1 MVWFDPAWG
10 IHKPAP
16 RGDPQT
22 AAPEGGHTGRWCLSG
37 AVLHQGD
44 GGQCDGK
51 RFPLN
56 DMQFDLS
63 DPLERR
69 VFAAHHDGDEVC
81 HLTYSLYDHGY
92 LDCDPTPFADMEH
105 FDFGLYAVSAQDRAR
120 KL

>member
-1 MVWFDPAWG
+1 
-10 IHKPAP
+10 
-16 RGDPQT
+16 
-22 AAPEGGHTGRWCLSG
+22 
-37 AVLHQGD
+37 
-44 GGQCDGK
+44 
-51 RFPLN
+51 
-56 DMQFDLS
+56 MQFDLS